1 MIAINAGW
9 RRDLLPHHRLMAS
22 VQFDKNLFYP
32 VAEAT
37 YGLVIKGH
45 EPHPPGSD
53 VFVGRLFDDRHR
65 PRRSKILSD
74 YEAVDNVDEMTEQL
88 RRFLLGL
95 PVTRNIPRTQTVTGI
110 NDIADFSP
118 EQYLP
123 DAPISVDPTSRAVG
137 TVAAGLMVAA
147 RGARFP
153 LTVETAVFPLSR
165 FASVIP
171 ATVTTIK
178 GYRPGQTPLVSAT
191 AKDNGIAAWLDI
203 PTDDCAEHCF
213 TVSLIHNT
221 KPCQAFWHP
230 YRFAGLKGKVMI
242 LKPEE
247 ALLTDPDAIV
257 YLCESVT
264 AFNAWR
270 YHYARSPRYVD
281 LAVQLPVREDGSPD
295 IRIMGEAVRQRLQ
308 LEGAYTQ

>member
-1 MIAINAGW
+1 VIN
-9 RRDLLPHHRLMAS
+9 
-22 VQFDKNLFYP
+22 
-32 VAEAT
+32 
-37 YGLVIKGH
+37 GH
-45 EPHPPGSD
+45 YPHPPGRD
-53 VFVGRLFDDRHR
+53 VCVGRLCDDRHR

-147 RGARFP
+147 GGARFP

-270 YHYARSPRYVD
+270 YHYARSPRYFD